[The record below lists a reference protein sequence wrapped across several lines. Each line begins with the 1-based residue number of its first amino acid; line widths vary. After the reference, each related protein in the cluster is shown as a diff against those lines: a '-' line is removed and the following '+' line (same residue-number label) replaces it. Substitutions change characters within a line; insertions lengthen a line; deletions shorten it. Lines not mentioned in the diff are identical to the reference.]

1 MGRRGQQCENRASR
15 AGSRKIGGKYLK
27 KRTFLYRS
35 GSLRAWPQR
44 GAGRA
49 PAIPAGR
56 IKRSLTMPGRFCR
69 AGYGKRGASPALRI
83 EGTSRT
89 GVSGYAA
96 PLRRAGGESF
106 APEAE
111 ASAARP
117 ANTAP
122 VLPTTGLEAL
132 LALQA
137 VEDVALKR
145 RKAVRRGRQLLDT
158 LDEVKA
164 DLLAG
169 RVSEGR
175 LNQLLALLGQ
185 ARDRTEA
192 GLDGVL
198 DEVELRARVELAKF
212 GRFAGG

>member
-1 MGRRGQQCENRASR
+1 
-15 AGSRKIGGKYLK
+15 
-27 KRTFLYRS
+27 
-35 GSLRAWPQR
+35 
-44 GAGRA
+44 
-49 PAIPAGR
+49 
-56 IKRSLTMPGRFCR
+56 
-69 AGYGKRGASPALRI
+69 LRI

-89 GVSGYAA
+89 GTSGYAA

-106 APEAE
+106 APDAE
-111 ASAARP
+111 AAVARQAA
-117 ANTAP
+117 AAP
-122 VLPTTGLEAL
+122 VLRTAGLEAL

-137 VEDVALKR
+137 IDDVVLKR
-145 RKAVRRGRQLLDT
+145 RKAIRRGRQMLDT

-185 ARDRTEA
+185 AREATEA
-192 GLDGVL
+192 GLDSVL

-212 GRFAGG
+212 GRFGGG

>member
-1 MGRRGQQCENRASR
+1 MDFLGGETRRQERRA
-15 AGSRKIGGKYLK
+15 AGKG
-27 KRTFLYRS
+27 
-35 GSLRAWPQR
+35 
-44 GAGRA
+44 A
-49 PAIPAGR
+49 PANPAGP
-56 IKRSLTMPGRFCR
+56 IKQSLTMPGRFCR
-69 AGYGKRGASPALRI
+69 AEIRAGGVNPALRI

-96 PLRRAGGESF
+96 PLRRGGGESF

-111 ASAARP
+111 ATAARP
-117 ANTAP
+117 ANAAP
-122 VLPTTGLEAL
+122 VLPTAGLEAL

-145 RKAVRRGRQLLDT
+145 RKAVRRGRQMLDT

-185 ARDRTEA
+185 ARETTEG
-192 GLDGVL
+192 GLDSVL

-212 GRFAGG
+212 GRFTAD